1 MATATTTVP
10 GLTQLVEFDPLVHN
24 TIQRNGTILVA
35 IGSLS
40 SKTLFHNGLTQN
52 ALLLYDLF
60 ESMGYTCH
68 LLLDK
73 AALPTDPLTRTY
85 RTLLPEAYI
94 KAPFPVSVY
103 IEIGMSLDVTWKD
116 LLKSQG
122 ARLTKLYLGNVLNID
137 VETTSITRGIY
148 FPHHIRGPLDAL
160 WTSPHYAMNLS
171 YACAI
176 NGVERSK
183 GRIVP
188 YVWDP
193 RFIES
198 LPKWAPSL
206 SPLTADLV
214 IPEPNIS
221 FQKCGFYPLLLCNEF
236 AKRCPAWTG
245 RVLLQNTERL
255 KENTYFMTTLLPTL
269 FVFTEGRLVLKE
281 RQDLR
286 GILKDNPGAAFVC
299 HQVNNDYNYMFLELM
314 TLDFPVL
321 HNAQGWA
328 SFGYHWDVVRWE
340 EALGKLYEMLVGHKD
355 RLPAYRVQAAQ
366 VAWKHSIA
374 NPVIR
379 EEWAQVINSGVE

>member
-1 MATATTTVP
+1 MAATVA
-10 GLTQLVEFDPLVHN
+10 GLTQLVEFDPLVHHK
-24 TIQRNGTILVA
+24 IQRNGTILVA

-40 SKTLFHNGLTQN
+40 SATLFHNGLTQN

-73 AALPTDPLTRTY
+73 AALPTDPLTHRY
-85 RTLLPEAYI
+85 RTLLPEAYV
-94 KAPFPVSVY
+94 KAPFPVSLY
-103 IEIGMSLDVTWKD
+103 LEIGMSLDVTWKD
-116 LLKSQG
+116 LLKRQG
-122 ARLTKLYLGNVLNID
+122 ARLAKLYLGNVLNID

-148 FPHHIRGPLDAL
+148 FSHHIRGPLDAL

-176 NGVERSK
+176 NGVPIEK

-188 YVWDP
+188 YVWDN
-193 RFIES
+193 RFIEG
-198 LPKWAPSL
+198 LPKWQPSL

-245 RVLLQNTERL
+245 RVILQNTERL

-269 FVFTEGRLVLKE
+269 FVHTEGRLVLKE
-281 RQDLR
+281 RQTLQA
-286 GILKDNPGAAFVC
+286 ILKDNPGAAFVC

-314 TLDFPVL
+314 SLDFPVL
-321 HNAQGWA
+321 HNSQGWA

-340 EALGKLYEMLVGHKD
+340 EALGKLYEMLVSHKD

-374 NPVIR
+374 NPVVR
-379 EEWAQVINSGVE
+379 EEWAKVLE

>member
-1 MATATTTVP
+1 MNLGVA
-10 GLTQLVEFDPLVHN
+10 GLTELVEFDPLKGCPPALK
-24 TIQRNGTILVA
+24 RSDPILVA

-40 SKTLFHNGLTQN
+40 SETLFHNGLTQN

-60 ESMGYTCH
+60 ESMGASCH

-73 AALPTDPLTRTY
+73 AAPPTDPLLRRY
-85 RTLLPEAYI
+85 RTLLPEDYI

-116 LLKSQG
+116 LLTSQG
-122 ARLTKLYLGNVLNID
+122 ARLTKLYLGNILNID

-148 FPHHIRGPLDAL
+148 FPHHIRGPLDEL

-188 YVWDP
+188 YVWDN
-193 RFIES
+193 RFIEG

-236 AKRCPAWTG
+236 ARRCTAWTG
-245 RVLLQNTERL
+245 RVVLQNTERL
-255 KENTYFMTTLLPTL
+255 KENTYFMKTLLPSL
-269 FVFTEGRLVLKE
+269 FVYTEGRLVLKE
-281 RQDLR
+281 RQTIR
-286 GILKDNPGAAFVC
+286 AILKENPGAAFVC

-314 TLDFPVL
+314 SLDVPVL
-321 HNAQGWA
+321 HNSQGWA
-328 SFGYHWDVVRWE
+328 SFGYHWSEKEWE
-340 EALGKLYEMLVGHKD
+340 QALGTLYEMLVGHKD
-355 RLPAYRVQAAQ
+355 RLPAYRVQASQ

-374 NPVIR
+374 NPVVR
-379 EEWAQVINSGVE
+379 EEWARVLE

>member
-1 MATATTTVP
+1 MNPTATVA
-10 GLTQLVEFDPLVHN
+10 GLTQLVEFDPLVH
-24 TIQRNGTILVA
+24 TERKQNGTILLA
-35 IGSLS
+35 IGGLS
-40 SKTLFHNGLTQN
+40 SATLFHNGLTQN
-52 ALLLYDLF
+52 ALILYDLF
-60 ESMGYTCH
+60 ESMGATCH

-73 AALPTDPLTRTY
+73 ATPSSDPLASRY
-85 RTLLPEAYI
+85 RTLLPEAYV
-94 KAPFPVSVY
+94 KTPFPVSVY
-103 IEIGMSLDVTWKD
+103 IEIGMSLDSTWKD

-122 ARLTKLYLGNVLNID
+122 TRLTKLYLGNVLNID

-176 NGVERSK
+176 NGLPAEK

-188 YVWDP
+188 YVWDN
-193 RFIES
+193 RFIEG
-198 LPKWAPSL
+198 LPKWVPSL
-206 SPLTADLV
+206 SSLSEDLV

-236 AKRCPAWTG
+236 AKRCPTWTG
-245 RVLLQNTERL
+245 RVILQNTERL
-255 KENTYFMTTLLPTL
+255 KENTYFMKTLLPSL

-281 RQDLR
+281 RQNLQA
-286 GILKDNPGAAFVC
+286 ILKDNPGAAFVC

-314 TLDFPVL
+314 SLDFPVL
-321 HNAQGWA
+321 HNSQGWA
-328 SFGYHWDVVRWE
+328 SFGYHWTVDQWAQ
-340 EALGKLYEMLVGHKD
+340 ALDTLYEMLKGHKD

-379 EEWAQVINSGVE
+379 EEWARVLGS

>member
-1 MATATTTVP
+1 VA
-10 GLTQLVEFDPLVHN
+10 GLTQLVEFDPLAH
-24 TIQRNGTILVA
+24 TERKKNGTILVA
-35 IGSLS
+35 IGTLS
-40 SKTLFHNGLTQN
+40 SETLFHNGLTQN

-60 ESMGYTCH
+60 ESMGYTSH
-68 LLLDK
+68 LLVDK
-73 AALPTDPLTRTY
+73 ATNPSDPLARLY
-85 RTLLPEAYI
+85 RTLLPETYV
-94 KAPFPVSVY
+94 KTPFPVFVY

-116 LLKSQG
+116 LLKAQG
-122 ARLTKLYLGNVLNID
+122 ARLTKLYLGNILNID

-148 FPHHIRGPLDAL
+148 FPHHIRGPLDEL
-160 WTSPHYAMNLS
+160 WTSPHYATNLS
-171 YACAI
+171 YGCVL
-176 NGVERSK
+176 NGLSFEK

-193 RFIES
+193 RFIEGV
-198 LPKWAPSL
+198 PKWQASL
-206 SPLTADLV
+206 SPLTMDLV

-255 KENTYFMTTLLPTL
+255 KENTYFMKTLLPTL
-269 FVFTEGRLVLKE
+269 FVCTEGRLVLKE
-281 RQDLR
+281 RQTLR
-286 GILKDNPGAAFVC
+286 SILKDNPGAAFVC

-321 HNAQGWA
+321 HNSQGWA
-328 SFGYHWDVVRWE
+328 SFGYHWTEKEWTQ
-340 EALGKLYEMLVGHKD
+340 ALDKLYEMLVGHKD

-379 EEWAQVINSGVE
+379 EEWARVLE

>member
-1 MATATTTVP
+1 MATATVA
-10 GLTQLVEFDPLVHN
+10 GLTQLVEFDPLAH
-24 TIQRNGTILVA
+24 TKLQRNGTILVA

-40 SKTLFHNGLTQN
+40 SETLFHNGLTQN

-60 ESMGYTCH
+60 ESMGTTCH

-73 AALPTDPLTRTY
+73 AALPTDPLTRLY
-85 RTLLPEAYI
+85 RTLLPETYV
-94 KAPFPVSVY
+94 KAPFPVSLY
-103 IEIGMSLDVTWKD
+103 LEIGMSLDVTWKA
-116 LLKSQG
+116 LLKAQG
-122 ARLTKLYLGNVLNID
+122 ARLVKLYLGNILNID

-176 NGVERSK
+176 NGVERDK

-193 RFIES
+193 RFIEG

-245 RVLLQNTERL
+245 RVILQNTERL

-269 FVFTEGRLVLKE
+269 FVHTEGRLVLKE
-281 RQDLR
+281 RQTLQA
-286 GILKDNPGAAFVC
+286 ILKDNPGAAFVC

-314 TLDFPVL
+314 SLDFPVL
-321 HNAQGWA
+321 HNSQGWA
-328 SFGYHWDVVRWE
+328 SFGYHWTIDRWTQ
-340 EALGKLYEMLVGHKD
+340 ALDKLYEMLKGHKD
-355 RLPAYRVQAAQ
+355 RLPAYRVQASQ

-374 NPVIR
+374 NPVVR
-379 EEWAQVINSGVE
+379 EEWAKVLE

>member
-1 MATATTTVP
+1 MNLGVA
-10 GLTQLVEFDPLVHN
+10 GLTELVEFDPLVHH
-24 TIQRNGTILVA
+24 TIQRNGAILVA

-40 SKTLFHNGLTQN
+40 SETLFHNGLTQN

-60 ESMGYTCH
+60 ESMGAACH
-68 LLLDK
+68 LLVDK
-73 AALPTDPLTRTY
+73 ATEPTDPLARRY
-85 RTLLPEAYI
+85 RTLLPEAFL
-94 KAPFPVSVY
+94 KTPFPVSVY
-103 IEIGMSLDVTWKD
+103 IEIGMSLDTAWKD
-116 LLKSQG
+116 LLKAQG
-122 ARLTKLYLGNVLNID
+122 ARLVKLYLGNVLNID

-176 NGVERSK
+176 NGVPVEK

-188 YVWDP
+188 YVWDN
-193 RFIES
+193 RFIEGV
-198 LPKWAPSL
+198 PKWAPAL

-236 AKRCPAWTG
+236 ARRCPAWTG

-255 KENTYFMTTLLPTL
+255 KENTYFMKTLLPSL

-281 RQDLR
+281 RQTIR
-286 GILKDNPGAAFVC
+286 AILKDNPGAAFVC

-314 TLDFPVL
+314 SLDFPVL
-321 HNAQGWA
+321 HNSQGWA
-328 SFGYHWDVVRWE
+328 SFGYHWTEREWE
-340 EALGKLYEMLVGHKD
+340 QALGTLYEMLVGHKD

-374 NPVIR
+374 NPVVR
-379 EEWAQVINSGVE
+379 EEWARVINREL

>member
-1 MATATTTVP
+1 MAATTTVA

-40 SKTLFHNGLTQN
+40 SATLFHNGLTQN

-60 ESMGYTCH
+60 ESMGYTSH

-73 AALPTDPLTRTY
+73 AALPTDPLTSLY
-85 RTLLPEAYI
+85 RTLLPEAYV
-94 KAPFPVSVY
+94 KAPFPVSLY
-103 IEIGMSLDVTWKD
+103 LEIGMSLDVTWKG
-116 LLKSQG
+116 LLKRQG
-122 ARLTKLYLGNVLNID
+122 ARLAKLYLGNILNID

-148 FPHHIRGPLDAL
+148 FPHHIRGSLDAL

-193 RFIES
+193 RFIEG

-206 SPLTADLV
+206 SPLTMDLV

-255 KENTYFMTTLLPTL
+255 KENTYFTTTLLPTL
-269 FVFTEGRLVLKE
+269 FVHTEGRLVLKE

-314 TLDFPVL
+314 SLDFPVL

-340 EALGKLYEMLVGHKD
+340 QALGKLYEMLVSHKD

-379 EEWAQVINSGVE
+379 EEWAKVLEF

>member
-1 MATATTTVP
+1 MNLGVA
-10 GLTQLVEFDPLVHN
+10 GLTELVEFDPLKGCPPALK
-24 TIQRNGTILVA
+24 RSDPILVA

-40 SKTLFHNGLTQN
+40 SETLFHNGLTQN

-60 ESMGYTCH
+60 ESMGTPCH
-68 LLLDK
+68 LLVDK
-73 AALPTDPLTRTY
+73 ATEPTDPLARRY
-85 RTLLPEAYI
+85 RTLLPEAYV
-94 KAPFPVSVY
+94 KTPFPVSVY
-103 IEIGMSLDVTWKD
+103 IEIGMSLDTAWKD
-116 LLKSQG
+116 LLKAQG
-122 ARLTKLYLGNVLNID
+122 ARLVKLYLGNILNID

-176 NGVERSK
+176 NGVERAK

-193 RFIES
+193 RFIEGV
-198 LPKWAPSL
+198 PKWQPSL
-206 SPLTADLV
+206 SPSQGWVGADLV

-236 AKRCPAWTG
+236 ARRCPTWTG
-245 RVLLQNTERL
+245 RVILQNTERL
-255 KENTYFMTTLLPTL
+255 KENTYFMKTLLPSL
-269 FVFTEGRLVLKE
+269 FVYTEGRLVLKE
-281 RQDLR
+281 RQTIR
-286 GILKDNPGAAFVC
+286 AILKENPGAAFVC

-314 TLDFPVL
+314 ALDVPVL
-321 HNAQGWA
+321 HNSQGWA
-328 SFGYHWDVVRWE
+328 SFGYHWSEKEWE
-340 EALGKLYEMLVGHKD
+340 QALGTLYEMLVGHKD

-366 VAWKHSIA
+366 VTWKHSIA

-379 EEWAQVINSGVE
+379 EEWARVLE